1 MRRLY
6 RRIRHRRIYHRYDLP
21 RDERDDRQMCGR
33 LALVFGMAL
42 VTVALWLVVM
52 FFVGVFSTALVV
64 VQ

>member
-21 RDERDDRQMCGR
+21 RDERDDRQICGR
-33 LALVFGMAL
+33 LALVFGMAM

-52 FFVGVFSTALVV
+52 FFAKVFATALVV